1 MVEVEEEA
9 SVAEKTEN
17 SINTQDDLTNDKVED
32 QQEKVL
38 NSDTKEAVNSGS
50 KAKVFNCEQCELSFK
65 VRKTCRS
72 M

>member
-32 QQEKVL
+32 HQEKVL

-50 KAKVFNCEQCELSFK
+50 KAKVCNSEQCE
-65 VRKTCRS
+65 
-72 M
+72 